1 MEINKNKTV
10 LRKSIENV
18 EWYIFDAAEYKLGR
32 LTSKISYIL
41 TNKNNN
47 TYLPYALGKSQIII
61 INSEKIQV
69 TGRKDKQKIYRKHSG
84 RPGSM
89 KLETLEKLRERIPN
103 RIIEHALKGMLPK
116 NSLGR
121 KLFKKVK
128 IYPGDQHPHTSQNP
142 IKINID

>member
-1 MEINKNKTV
+1 MKINKNKTV
-10 LRKSIENV
+10 LRDSVDNV

-32 LTSKISYIL
+32 LVSKISYIL
-41 TNKNNN
+41 TSKNKK
-47 TYLPYALGKSQIII
+47 TYLPYTSGKSHIIV
-61 INSEKIQV
+61 INSKKIQV
-69 TGRKDKQKIYRKHSG
+69 TGNKSKQKIYRKHSG

-89 KLETLEKLRERIPN
+89 KIETLEKLRERIPN

-121 KLFKKVK
+121 KLFRKVK
-128 IYPGDQHPHTSQNP
+128 IYSGDQHPHTSQKP

>member
-10 LRKSIENV
+10 LRDSIDNV

-32 LTSKISYIL
+32 LTSKISHIL
-41 TNKNNN
+41 TNKHKN
-47 TYLPYALGKSQIII
+47 TYLPYTSGKSQIII
-61 INSEKIQV
+61 INSKKIQV
-69 TGRKDKQKIYRKHSG
+69 TGQKSKQKIYRKHSG

-89 KLETLEKLRERIPN
+89 KIETLEQLRERIPN

-128 IYPGDQHPHTSQNP
+128 IYPGDQHPHTSQKP
-142 IKINID
+142 IKININ